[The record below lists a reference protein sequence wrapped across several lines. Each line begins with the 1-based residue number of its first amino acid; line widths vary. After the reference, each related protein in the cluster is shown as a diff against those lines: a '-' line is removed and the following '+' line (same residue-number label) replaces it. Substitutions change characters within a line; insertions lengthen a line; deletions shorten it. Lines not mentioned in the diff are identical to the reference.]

1 MSIKIKLQKE
11 LAACEQPRL
20 IPAEEIGT
28 IDTSFYKV
36 LRPMGR
42 QSGVVWVIPYKYAH
56 IESQIEV
63 EKLRE
68 ENQKLSSLK
77 DVARRLGEVESELQ
91 EMQDQ
96 TETIQDLKREIEN
109 LNRRLEKKQE
119 EIRSMKAELKYVQ
132 SEKSALSRQL
142 AMDVL
147 MRRER
152 VTC

>member
-1 MSIKIKLQKE
+1 MSKLQKE

-20 IPAEEIGT
+20 IPAEEVGT
-28 IDTSFYKV
+28 IDKSSYLV
-36 LRPMGR
+36 VYPMGK
-42 QSGVVWVIPYKYAH
+42 QSEDVWVIPHYYAYLQ
-56 IESQIEV
+56 SQIEV

-68 ENQKLSSLK
+68 ENEKLIPLK

-96 TETIQDLKREIEN
+96 SETIQALKQEILN
-109 LNRRLEKKQE
+109 LNHRLEKKQE
-119 EIRSMKAELKYVQ
+119 EIRSMRVDLRYAQ

-147 MRRER
+147 MRER

>member
-1 MSIKIKLQKE
+1 MCKIKQLQKE
-11 LAACEQPRL
+11 LNGCEQPRL

-36 LRPMGR
+36 IWPMGR
-42 QSGVVWVIPYKYAH
+42 QSESVWVIPYKYAH
-56 IESQIEV
+56 IRSQIEV

-96 TETIQDLKREIEN
+96 TETIQTLRQEVERLEK
-109 LNRRLEKKQE
+109 RLEKKQE
-119 EIRSMKAELKYVQ
+119 EIRSMRAELKYVQ

-147 MRRER
+147 MSRER

>member
-1 MSIKIKLQKE
+1 MSIKIKLQQE
-11 LAACEQPRL
+11 LNGCEQPRL
-20 IPAEEIGT
+20 IPAEEVGT
-28 IDTSFYKV
+28 IETSSYKV
-36 LRPMGR
+36 IWPMGR
-42 QSGVVWVIPYKYAH
+42 QSESVWAIPYKYAY
-56 IESQIEV
+56 IRSQIEV

-68 ENQKLSSLK
+68 ENEKLSPLK

-119 EIRSMKAELKYVQ
+119 EVRSMRAELKYVQ

-147 MRRER
+147 MRER